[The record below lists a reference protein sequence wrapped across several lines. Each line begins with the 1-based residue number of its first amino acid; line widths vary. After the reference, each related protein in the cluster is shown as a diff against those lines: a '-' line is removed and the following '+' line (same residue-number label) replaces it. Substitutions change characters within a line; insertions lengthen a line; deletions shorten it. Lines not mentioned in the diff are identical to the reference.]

1 MGRDVSSS
9 DMREAMGMD
18 VGENGV
24 GVLRRMWG
32 EVKPD
37 GSRDGKRRLWR
48 WDGWREGERRA
59 WGLALQ

>member
-1 MGRDVSSS
+1 MIRGWRLHGLGWDLSSS

-32 EVKPD
+32 EVKQD
-37 GSRDGKRRLWR
+37 GSRDGK
-48 WDGWREGERRA
+48 
-59 WGLALQ
+59 